1 MANKTTSIIG
11 QNLRF
16 LRRRKDLTQQ
26 ALANQLGLNRANIG
40 AYEENRSSP
49 RHDTLQLFSD
59 YFGISIDVFVREDLS
74 NLSEEDFA
82 AYMQWNKTTKW
93 KNNFRVLQVAV
104 DTQNRENILFI
115 PEKASAGYL
124 NGYGDREYIE
134 DQPRF
139 YLPMLGSGSFRAFE
153 INGDS
158 MLPLPSGTVV
168 IGEYVENWQD
178 IKDGQTYVII
188 SDSEGIVY
196 KRVYS
201 KFNAD
206 SSGELLL
213 KSDNTAYSPYSVKL
227 EDIREIWKAKMF
239 MSSEFPDPNMSLER
253 LSAIV
258 MNMQKQIGDSVAS

>member
-1 MANKTTSIIG
+1 MAKRPPSIIG

-26 ALANQLGLNRANIG
+26 ALADKLGLNRANIG

-49 RHDTLQLFSD
+49 RNDTLQLLADF
-59 YFGISIDVFVREDLS
+59 FEISLDVFVREDLS
-74 NLSEEDFA
+74 KLSEEEFA
-82 AYMQWNKTTKW
+82 AHYQWSRTTQWQRKL
-93 KNNFRVLQVAV
+93 RTLPIILDQ
-104 DTQNRENILFI
+104 QNRENILFI
-115 PEKASAGYL
+115 PQRASAGYL
-124 NGYGDREYIE
+124 NGFADREYIE
-134 DQPRF
+134 EQPRF
-139 YLPMLGSGSFRAFE
+139 YLPMLGSGTYRAFE

-178 IKDGQTYVII
+178 IKDGQTYVVI

-196 KRVYS
+196 KRVYQ
-201 KFNAD
+201 NANMA
-206 SSGELLL
+206 GELLL
-213 KSDNTAYSPYSVKL
+213 KSDNEAYSPYSVKL
-227 EDIREIWKAKMF
+227 EDVREVWKAKMF

-258 MNMQKQIGDSVAS
+258 RNMQKQIGDTPSF